1 MACASALMMMVLM
14 IFTDLYSFLGA
25 TKGYKLSSAYWG
37 WEWLLDYLHGFGY
50 AVNTVVSM

>member
-1 MACASALMMMVLM
+1 MMMVLM